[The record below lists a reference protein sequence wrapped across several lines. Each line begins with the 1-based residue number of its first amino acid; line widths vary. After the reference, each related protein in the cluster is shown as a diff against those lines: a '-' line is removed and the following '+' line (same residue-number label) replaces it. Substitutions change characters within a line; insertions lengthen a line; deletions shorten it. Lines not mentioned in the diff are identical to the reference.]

1 MPYTRPEPLERR
13 HQLDGFDCGEPALD
27 DWLKTY
33 ARAAHG
39 SRSARVF
46 VTTTDGTAVVGYYAL
61 AASQIAPESATSRI
75 VKGEPSLRPVPAVLL
90 ARLAVD
96 RRHQGAGV
104 GRSLLQDAVL
114 RCFQAADSIGV
125 RAILIHAKHEAARAW
140 YQQYGF
146 EPSPTDPLHL
156 MLLMKDLR
164 VFVEQRQ
171 GQG

>member
-1 MPYTRPEPLERR
+1 MVFTRPEPLARR
-13 HQLDGFDCGEPALD
+13 HWLDGFDCGEPALD
-27 DWLKTY
+27 EWLKTY

-46 VTTTDGTAVVGYYAL
+46 VTTDGTTVVGYYAL
-61 AASQIAPESATSRI
+61 TAAQIAPESATSRI

-96 RRHQGAGV
+96 RRHLGAGV

-114 RCFQAADSIGV
+114 RCFQAADAIGV

-146 EPSPTDPLHL
+146 ESSPTDPLHL
-156 MLLMKDLR
+156 MLLLKDLR
-164 VFVEQRQ
+164 AFVEWRQEQR
-171 GQG
+171 